1 VLTDPISDLLTRVRN
16 GGHARRVSISMPD
29 SRIRRE
35 IARVLKENG
44 YIEDFVSDR
53 AEKKP
58 TLTIRLRYHDG
69 RRSGIPIIE
78 RIERVSKPGRR
89 VYVGHKDVPMV
100 RSGIGMAILSTPRG
114 ILTDKQA
121 REAHL
126 GGEVLARVW

>member
-1 VLTDPISDLLTRVRN
+1 
-16 GGHARRVSISMPD
+16 MPD

>member
-1 VLTDPISDLLTRVRN
+1 VLTDPIADLLTRVRN
-16 GGHARRVSISMPD
+16 GGHARRVSVSMPD

-89 VYVGHKDVPMV
+89 VYVGHKEVPMV

-114 ILTDKQA
+114 ILTDKEA

>member
-1 VLTDPISDLLTRVRN
+1 
-16 GGHARRVSISMPD
+16 MPD

-69 RRSGIPIIE
+69 RRSGIPI
-78 RIERVSKPGRR
+78 IERVSKPGRR

>member
-1 VLTDPISDLLTRVRN
+1 MLTDPISDLLTRVRN
-16 GGHARRVSISMPD
+16 GGHARRVSVSMPD

-89 VYVGHKDVPMV
+89 VYVGHKEVPSV
-100 RSGIGMAILSTPRG
+100 RSGIGIAILSTPKG

>member
-1 VLTDPISDLLTRVRN
+1 MLTDPIGDMLTRVRN
-16 GGHARRVSISMPD
+16 GGHARRVSVSMPD

-44 YIEDFVSDR
+44 YIEDFSSDR
-53 AEKKP
+53 DEKKP

-89 VYVGHKDVPMV
+89 VYVGHKEVPSV
-100 RSGIGMAILSTPRG
+100 RSGIGIAILSTPKG
-114 ILTDKQA
+114 ILSDKQA

>member
-1 VLTDPISDLLTRVRN
+1 VLTDPIADLLTRVRN
-16 GGHARRVSISMPD
+16 GGHARRVSVSMPD

-89 VYVGHKDVPMV
+89 VYVGHKEVPMV

-114 ILTDKQA
+114 ILTDTQA

>member
-1 VLTDPISDLLTRVRN
+1 MLTDPIADMLTRVRN
-16 GGHARRVSISMPD
+16 GGHARRVSVSMPD

-44 YIEDFVSDR
+44 YIEDFSSDR
-53 AEKKP
+53 DPKKA

-69 RRSGIPIIE
+69 RRSWIPMIE

-89 VYVGHKDVPMV
+89 VYVGHREVPMV

>member
-1 VLTDPISDLLTRVRN
+1 MLTDPISDLLTRVRN

>member
-1 VLTDPISDLLTRVRN
+1 VLTDPIADMLTRVRN
-16 GGHARRVSISMPD
+16 GGHARRVSVTMPE

-44 YIEDFVSDR
+44 YIEDFASDADPKR
-53 AEKKP
+53 P

-78 RIERVSKPGRR
+78 RIERVSRPGRR
-89 VYVGHKDVPMV
+89 VYVGHREVPMV

-114 ILTDKQA
+114 VLTDKQA

>member
-1 VLTDPISDLLTRVRN
+1 MLTDPIADLLTRVRN
-16 GGHARRVSISMPD
+16 GGHARRVSVSMPD

-89 VYVGHKDVPMV
+89 VYVGHKEVPMV
-100 RSGIGMAILSTPRG
+100 RSGIGIAILSTPRG

>member
-1 VLTDPISDLLTRVRN
+1 MLTRVRN
-16 GGHARRVSISMPD
+16 GGHARRVSVSMPD

-44 YIEDFVSDR
+44 YIEDFSSDR

-58 TLTIRLRYHDG
+58 TLTVRLRYHDG

-78 RIERVSKPGRR
+78 RLERVSKPGRR
-89 VYVGHKDVPMV
+89 VYVGHKEVPSV
-100 RSGIGMAILSTPRG
+100 RSGIGIAILSTPKG